1 MAKNL
6 NVYRDDKDKIPSVG
20 PSMPPADQPSP
31 AAPAWKKETTKP
43 EKEFKDDNPKPAES
57 KTTSSKNSL
66 VAAAY
71 FDSDADSSG
80 SDSESEDDRK
90 KKGQKKTKE
99 SDEDIDID
107 DIDKALEV
115 ALEKKKSKVSRIKI
129 VYY

>member
-1 MAKNL
+1 
-6 NVYRDDKDKIPSVG
+6 
-20 PSMPPADQPSP
+20 MPPADQPSP

-43 EKEFKDDNPKPAES
+43 EKEIKDDNPKPTES
-57 KTTSSKNSL
+57 KSLSKNSL

-80 SDSESEDDRK
+80 SDSESGDDRK

-115 ALEKKKSKVSRIKI
+115 ALEKKKLKVNRIKLLTAKY
-129 VYY
+129 VTPSQF